1 LAVDPSRHG
10 CLRDVEPAGELPLG
24 DSTIGEGLPKRLGEL
39 GALGTAARSLVGH
52 ARIIGAAFL
61 SH

>member
-1 LAVDPSRHG
+1 MWRGFQSPW
-10 CLRDVEPAGELPLG
+10 P
-24 DSTIGEGLPKRLGEL
+24 LGEL
-39 GALGTAARSLVGH
+39 QALGTAAASLVGH